1 MVTCRVVVV
10 PASFPNLILETELFV
25 IWNTC
30 VFLLPSRQ
38 VRWERTNYRWWS
50 RWWRPPPPSPSPSR
64 WSSSKPPLSS
74 PPARLP
80 CYVLI
85 NIYQLSWAIN
95 YSPPAPL
102 SPSLLHQPSRCCQ
115 TFNFKIIFLRNI
127 LSPVLRAWSPVQV
140 DVSSHPQLIEPDKQ
154 PLEVEESSQGIGVVE
169 DRVRERLAW
178 IHLPSPITNR
188 DADVID
194 ARVWQGLQLFP
205 EKTSLKNWTC
215 EI

>member
-1 MVTCRVVVV
+1 MQVILRKIYQPLSKLNLPKHFQTHEPPLGCRIRTRPWTLVGCSRWSSVNKERKKKHFENHFHLRPQLSDNMVTCRVVVV

-115 TFNFKIIFLRNI
+115 TFNFKIIFSQEYSFTRSESLE
-127 LSPVLRAWSPVQV
+127 PRA
-140 DVSSHPQLIEPDKQ
+140 
-154 PLEVEESSQGIGVVE
+154 G
-169 DRVRERLAW
+169 R
-178 IHLPSPITNR
+178 
-188 DADVID
+188 
-194 ARVWQGLQLFP
+194 
-205 EKTSLKNWTC
+205 C
-215 EI
+215 